1 MTRISDANLDD
12 CVKICRDDLGVLAFN
27 CKSFTY
33 NAATQHCFLSDENS
47 LSLVQKIATTP
58 SETLYEL
65 FCVEGAKPENNEKAG
80 VAYLYGRENRY
91 YEEEVPFQ
99 RYRNSILQAEFSQT
113 IREVELS
120 RCLDECLHASP
131 KCMSIVY
138 SARSRECK
146 LSTFNQRD
154 SRILYDPFFDYY
166 ENIIDQAAGPGG
178 PLPNRN
184 PNLGISSPIDKSN
197 RKLFGSVFL
206 PPEVPALPPLS
217 SVVNPFS
224 PEVNPLGPFRPLSP
238 TSILFPGGP
247 QDNIGYYDRYPG
259 AFRPSPPS
267 PGRYPPITGPP
278 IRYPSG
284 GRTSRCDP
292 GTGDSFRQV
301 RSRTRLRQQFIRRL
315 ATVNSLFECE
325 QECLRERIFKC
336 LSFNYIVGFSPTTEE
351 NCELSEKN
359 SYDYDID
366 NPVAFEQ
373 SERFDYYQRE
383 AKQEF
388 TDDSCLD
395 VSQTCDQDGMAF
407 TLKTPEGF
415 RGRIYTHNNYG
426 RSGCYVRGTG
436 GNLHTLRIPG
446 SGGFPDCGTGQYGD
460 TITNIVVVQFSEDIQ
475 TNMDMKYNLT
485 CTTRGPGSAVVT
497 SGYIGAGSGQPVPI
511 EYLPA
516 EHTLDSRVRLV
527 IKYQDR
533 PTTTIAVGDPLQFKL
548 ETQEGENLLRDI
560 FATNVIAKDPYSDRI
575 VELIDSRGCPI
586 DPYVFPALGLSRA
599 ADGLETSFNAFK
611 IPESNFLVFEATVR
625 SCRSGC
631 RPAVCDGPSDFAGR
645 DNSFGRRRRE
655 SDSTGDK
662 KQEETDKGSK
672 MEIREMFRVYETRSS
687 IPENG
692 QVEVIRAKEA
702 TVCLVSSSYKG
713 MLVGLIVLGLLL
725 TLVSTLTLILYRRSR
740 KSKSVHDMSDPGTVL
755 SSQQMSKLRH
765 LKESKIVPQE
775 RYLPPWK
782 HTPGEAEDVR
792 WQDPSEPIYTDPS
805 LFEKM

>member
-166 ENIIDQAAGPGG
+166 ENII
-178 PLPNRN
+178 
-184 PNLGISSPIDKSN
+184 
-197 RKLFGSVFL
+197 
-206 PPEVPALPPLS
+206 
-217 SVVNPFS
+217 
-224 PEVNPLGPFRPLSP
+224 
-238 TSILFPGGP
+238 GP

-336 LSFNYIVGFSPTTEE
+336 LSFNYISVGFSPTTEE